1 MLVRGLAGGPLGIA
15 IIGAEVAAAMYLKS
29 LQDSN
34 AANAIKNTAHPLR
47 RGNALFTPDGQE
59 ISQFP
64 EDASASSQYN
74 SREQIFS

>member
-34 AANAIKNTAHPLR
+34 NAAWHKKHS
-47 RGNALFTPDGQE
+47 TP
-59 ISQFP
+59 SKT
-64 EDASASSQYN
+64 
-74 SREQIFS
+74 RKLCLL